1 MSIRNVLKWGTLA
14 STILTFVYFRGDISR
29 YVKMKMM

>member
-1 MSIRNVLKWGTLA
+1 MWGTLA
-14 STILTFVYFRGDISR
+14 ATIFSMYYFRGDFKR